1 VKVGDNMEEIWR
13 LFPDHLASKLKQETM
28 KQQNPLEE
36 IRLRIGD
43 AVELIFLNSIV
54 RLDQYHFT
62 SEDSMYLLN
71 QLSEH
76 SLYRMQQELKEGY
89 ITTTGGH
96 RVGLAG
102 AVVTS
107 SGTIKQIQH
116 ITFFNIRIAKEMK
129 GIANEL
135 LTYLRDGKTYYN
147 TLLIGVPQTGK
158 TTILRDLARLISNGH
173 DQIPSY
179 KVGIVDE
186 RSEIAAAYQGIPQ
199 HDIGKRTDVMDA
211 CPKADGL
218 MMMIRSM
225 SPDVLMADEIG
236 SLKDVQALTE
246 AMTAGVTIFST
257 VHGNSLSTVKKRP
270 TLEKIF
276 SLKMFSRYIV
286 LSRHKENCFSFQVV
300 NGAGSIVHQGDLQ
313 SS

>member
-1 VKVGDNMEEIWR
+1 MEEIWR

-89 ITTTGGH
+89 MTTTGGD
-96 RVGLAG
+96 RVSLAG

-107 SGTIKQIQH
+107 SGRIKQIQH
-116 ITFFNIRIAKEMK
+116 ITFINISIAKEMK
-129 GIANEL
+129 RIANEL
-135 LTYLRDGKTYYN
+135 LTYLRDRKTYYN

-199 HDIGKRTDVMDA
+199 HDIGNRPDVMDA
-211 CPKADGL
+211 SANSDGL

-225 SPDVLMADEIG
+225 SPDVLMADEIC

-246 AMTAGVTIFST
+246 LMTAGVTSIST
-257 VHGNSLSTVKKRP
+257 VQGIPLSTV
-270 TLEKIF
+270 
-276 SLKMFSRYIV
+276 
-286 LSRHKENCFSFQVV
+286 
-300 NGAGSIVHQGDLQ
+300 
-313 SS
+313 